1 MDTLDSAGTVP
12 HNYLPSDTGD
22 IFDHNQTADIRV
34 HKSGR
39 FLYVSNR
46 GHNSIAAYRLDN
58 EGKMTLAGIVPSG
71 GEIPRAM
78 NFDTSGNALYVANQR
93 SGNIV
98 KFMIN
103 ENTGIPDLAGYVLR
117 VKNPVSIQFV
127 ALP

>member
-1 MDTLDSAGTVP
+1 
-12 HNYLPSDTGD
+12 
-22 IFDHNQTADIRV
+22 
-34 HKSGR
+34 
-39 FLYVSNR
+39 
-46 GHNSIAAYRLDN
+46 
-58 EGKMTLAGIVPSG
+58 MTLAGIVPSG

-78 NFDTSGNALYVANQR
+78 NFDTSGDALYVANQR